1 MEFRIETASPE
12 QRRPKPTDENS
23 LGFGKLYSDHMFT
36 MRWTSDDGWGE
47 PTVKPFAN
55 LELSPASLV
64 LHYGQTIFE
73 GLKAYRNRAGTVNLF
88 RAADN
93 AKRFNPLRRAPRSSG
108 SRSRHLHRSHRATA

>member
-12 QRRPKPTDENS
+12 QRRPKPTDESS
-23 LGFGKLYSDHMFT
+23 LGFGKIYSDHMFT
-36 MRWTSDDGWGE
+36 MRWTSDGGWGE

-73 GLKAYRNRAGTVNLF
+73 G
-88 RAADN
+88 
-93 AKRFNPLRRAPRSSG
+93 
-108 SRSRHLHRSHRATA
+108 